1 MRSLVSQEEESE
13 NNETLWNGNIS
24 MSFDI
29 TYNDVPLQ
37 SNEPE
42 VNAEKETS
50 KEPSAPA
57 SPAKTGKSVNHRKRN
72 MINMPFVQSLK
83 HYS

>member
-1 MRSLVSQEEESE
+1 
-13 NNETLWNGNIS
+13 

-29 TYNDVPLQ
+29 SYNDVPLQ

-42 VNAEKETS
+42 VNEEKETS
-50 KEPSAPA
+50 KEPSVAA
-57 SPAKTGKSVNHRKRN
+57 SPAKTGKSVNQRKRN
-72 MINMPFVQSLK
+72 MINMLFVQSWK